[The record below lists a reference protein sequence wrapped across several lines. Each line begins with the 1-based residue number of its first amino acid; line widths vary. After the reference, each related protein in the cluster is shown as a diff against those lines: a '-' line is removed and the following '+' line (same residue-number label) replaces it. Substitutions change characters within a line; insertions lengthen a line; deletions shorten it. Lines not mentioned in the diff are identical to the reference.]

1 MRIAVFG
8 ATGRTGQYVLAQGLA
23 RGHEL
28 TAFGRRVEKLEGMS
42 GRIQK
47 VRGDGL
53 NLEEVRGAV
62 SGQEAVISTVPLSGV
77 ARNIVAAMQGERV
90 RRCVVVSAYPVVAT
104 RPWLTDQVHLAFLR
118 QSLSRQPGA
127 WKRSLRKSGLDW
139 TIVRP
144 PRADQ
149 WDPTKRVRVE
159 PKDNFDSCPYS
170 ILAGRFLLQFCW
182 TKWRA
187 TAMSG

>member
-1 MRIAVFG
+1 
-8 ATGRTGQYVLAQGLA
+8 
-23 RGHEL
+23 
-28 TAFGRRVEKLEGMS
+28 MS

-104 RPWLTDQVHLAFLR
+104 RPWLMIRFTWLFFGKVYRDNRVMEEIVT
-118 QSLSRQPGA
+118 
-127 WKRSLRKSGLDW
+127 KSGLDW

-144 PRADQ
+144 PRLING
-149 WDPTKRVRVE
+149 DPTKRVRVE
-159 PKDNFDSCPYS
+159 PKDNFDSGPYS
-170 ILAGRFLLQFCW
+170 IRRADLAAVLLDEVESHRDVRV
-182 TKWRA
+182 TVSVS
-187 TAMSG
+187 TAK